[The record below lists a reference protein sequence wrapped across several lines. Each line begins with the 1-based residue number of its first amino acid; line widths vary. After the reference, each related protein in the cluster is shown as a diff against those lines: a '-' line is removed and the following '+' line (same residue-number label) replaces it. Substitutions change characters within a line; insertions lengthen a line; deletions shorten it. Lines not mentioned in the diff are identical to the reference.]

1 MAQSVERF
9 KSRVKDYARYR
20 PGYPAAIIE
29 LLTSQCGLSSNSV
42 VADIGSGTGKLSEIF
57 LENGNV
63 VFGIEPNAEMRAAAE
78 QILQGYSRFISTE
91 GTAESTT
98 MAPASI
104 DFVTAGQAFHW
115 FEPDKARVESIRILK
130 PQGWAALIW
139 NERLI
144 DTTAFLRDYER
155 LLLDYGTDYQE
166 VRHENSGESIAKFF
180 APVDY
185 ELETFA
191 NSQEFDYEGLK
202 GRVRSSSYT
211 PEPQD
216 PRFEPMFQSLQ
227 EIFAKHE
234 RVGRVSFD
242 YVTKVYYGQLGNNPD
257 PGVTLYLR
265 DARD

>member
-9 KSRVKDYARYR
+9 SSRVKNYAKYR
-20 PGYPAAIIE
+20 PGYPAAIID
-29 LLTSQCGLSSNSV
+29 LLTSECGLSSNSV

-63 VFGIEPNAEMRAAAE
+63 VFGIEPNAEMRASAE
-78 QILQGYSRFISTE
+78 QILHGYSTFRSIE

-115 FEPDKARVESIRILK
+115 FEPDKARAESIRILK
-130 PQGWAALIW
+130 AEGWAVLIW
-139 NERLI
+139 NERLT
-144 DTTAFLRDYER
+144 DTTPFLRDYER
-155 LLLDYGTDYQE
+155 FLLEYGTDYQE
-166 VRHENSGESIAKFF
+166 VRHENASEAIAKFF
-180 APVDY
+180 APVVN
-185 ELETFA
+185 ELKTFA

-202 GRVRSSSYT
+202 GRVLSSSYT

-216 PRFEPMFQSLQ
+216 SRFEPMLQSLQ

-234 RVGRVSFD
+234 RLGRVSFD
-242 YVTKVYYGQLGNNPD
+242 YVTKLYYGHLGKRQFIESAHSS
-257 PGVTLYLR
+257 L
-265 DARD
+265 

>member
-1 MAQSVERF
+1 MARSVERF
-9 KSRVKDYARYR
+9 SSRVKNYARYR
-20 PGYPAAIIE
+20 PGYPPAIID
-29 LLTSQCGLSSNSV
+29 LLTSECGLSSNSV

-63 VFGIEPNAEMRAAAE
+63 VFGIEPNPEMRASAE
-78 QILQGYSRFISTE
+78 EILRDYSTFRSIE

-115 FEPDKARVESIRILK
+115 FEPDRAKAESIRILK
-130 PQGWAALIW
+130 PEGWAVLIW

-144 DTTAFLRDYER
+144 DTTDFLRDYEG

-166 VRHENSGESIAKFF
+166 VRHENASEAIAKFF

-185 ELETFA
+185 ELKTFA
-191 NSQEFDYEGLK
+191 NSQEFDYECLK

-216 PRFEPMFQSLQ
+216 PRFEPMLQSLQ
-227 EIFAKHE
+227 EIFAKYE
-234 RVGRVSFD
+234 RLGKVSFD
-242 YVTKVYYGQLGNNPD
+242 YVTKLYYGQLANSSASDQRP
-257 PGVTLYLR
+257 
-265 DARD
+265 

>member
-9 KSRVKDYARYR
+9 SSRVKDYAKYR
-20 PGYPAAIIE
+20 PGYPAAIID
-29 LLTSQCGLSSNSV
+29 LLTSECGLSSNSV

-57 LENGNV
+57 LKNGNV
-63 VFGIEPNAEMRAAAE
+63 VFGIEPNNEMRAAAE
-78 QILQGYSRFISTE
+78 QILHGYSTFRSIE

-104 DFVTAGQAFHW
+104 DFATAGQAFHW
-115 FEPDKARVESIRILK
+115 FEPNKAKAESTRILK
-130 PQGWAALIW
+130 PEGWAVLIW

-144 DTTAFLRDYER
+144 DTAFLRDYER

-166 VRHENSGESIAKFF
+166 VRHENASEAIAKFF
-180 APVDY
+180 APVVH
-185 ELETFA
+185 ELKTFP
-191 NSQEFDYEGLK
+191 NSQEFDYEGLE

-216 PRFEPMFQSLQ
+216 SRFEPMLQGLQ

-234 RVGRVSFD
+234 RLGRVSFD
-242 YVTKVYYGQLGNNPD
+242 YVTKLYYGQLGNHPD
-257 PGVTLYLR
+257 PDQR
-265 DARD
+265 R